1 MTLDAPGARA
11 SASTDTSRPER
22 AQLAALL
29 LDGITDYALV
39 ALDPWGR
46 VQAWGR
52 GAERVYGWLAAEVL
66 GERWERLFLPHDGAE
81 GHPVALLELALRHG
95 RHEEEA
101 LRVRRDGS
109 TFWASVVLTPLRGE
123 RGEVRGFAEVARD
136 VTDRR
141 EAEEA
146 LRRLSDARSA
156 VRARDEF
163 LALAAHEL
171 KTPLT
176 ALGLNLQAMVRASH
190 RKPAEVIATLASRTE
205 RLQRHV
211 DRMSGLVETL
221 LDVGRVASGQLEL
234 RMEPSDLAEV
244 AARVA
249 SRCVEERGGRC
260 CVVLDAPEP
269 VAGRFDPNRMEQ
281 VMFALLDN
289 ALKYGGGG
297 PAHLSVRAEGKRA
310 RVAVRDHG
318 IGIAPED
325 QERIF
330 HKFERAAPSTQYGGF
345 GFGLWAA
352 RQLVK
357 AHGGEIRVRSAPGEG
372 STFEVVLPLAPKR

>member
-1 MTLDAPGARA
+1 MELT
-11 SASTDTSRPER
+11 
-22 AQLAALL
+22 ALL

-52 GAERVYGWLAAEVL
+52 GAERVYGFPGDAMV
-66 GERWERLFLPHDGAE
+66 GERWDRLFLPHDGAA
-81 GHPVALLELALRHG
+81 GRPGALLELALRHG

-109 TFWASVVLTPLRGE
+109 TFWAHAVLTPLRGE

-141 EAEEA
+141 EAEQA

-190 RKPAEVIATLASRTE
+190 RKPAEVVATLAARTE

-234 RMEPSDLAEV
+234 RIQDGDVAQV

-260 CVVLDAPEP
+260 CVDLDAPEP
-269 VAGRFDPNRMEQ
+269 VPGRFDPHRVEQ
-281 VMFALLDN
+281 VLFALLDN
-289 ALKYGGGG
+289 GLKYGGGG
-297 PAHLSVRAEGKRA
+297 PVQLSVRADGRRA
-310 RVAVRDHG
+310 RVAVRDQG

-330 HKFERAAPSTQYGGF
+330 QRFERAAPATQYGGF

-372 STFEVVLPLAPKR
+372 STFEVLLPLCPKR